1 MMMPSYQFFLPGI
14 PGYFVVISNLSCSG
28 SVPLRQLN
36 PIHKEL
42 PQSFFL
48 LVFNCKYIDIKIK
61 DLEMQED
68 NEWELSKENIQPL
81 KSGRRMESLK
91 QALKRDQVYLEEE
104 IQYV

>member
-1 MMMPSYQFFLPGI
+1 
-14 PGYFVVISNLSCSG
+14 
-28 SVPLRQLN
+28 
-36 PIHKEL
+36 
-42 PQSFFL
+42 
-48 LVFNCKYIDIKIK
+48 
-61 DLEMQED
+61 MQED

>member
-1 MMMPSYQFFLPGI
+1 M
-14 PGYFVVISNLSCSG
+14 
-28 SVPLRQLN
+28 
-36 PIHKEL
+36 